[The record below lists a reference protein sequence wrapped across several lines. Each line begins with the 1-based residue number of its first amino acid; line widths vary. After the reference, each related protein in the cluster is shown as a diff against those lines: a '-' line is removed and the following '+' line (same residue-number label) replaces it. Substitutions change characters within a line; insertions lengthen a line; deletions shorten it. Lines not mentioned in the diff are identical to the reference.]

1 MAYHGYMSIKGSLQ
15 GLISAGCST
24 QDSIGNK
31 CQVGHRDEIMVL
43 AFDHGLTNADNT
55 QRALHRPVYLTKFV
69 DKATP
74 LLAQA
79 LDSGERVECD
89 IQFFRTSA
97 AGLLEKYYSVRLGGA
112 VIVQQ
117 NVAMPHAVLLNE
129 QEPQEYLA
137 LRYRDISWVHHVAG
151 TTGYATWGEE

>member
-1 MAYHGYMSIKGSLQ
+1 
-15 GLISAGCST
+15 
-24 QDSIGNK
+24 
-31 CQVGHRDEIMVL
+31 
-43 AFDHGLTNADNT
+43 
-55 QRALHRPVYLTKFV
+55 
-69 DKATP
+69 
-74 LLAQA
+74 
-79 LDSGERVECD
+79 
-89 IQFFRTSA
+89 
-97 AGLLEKYYSVRLGGA
+97 VRLGGA

>member
-1 MAYHGYMSIKGSLQ
+1 MAYHGYMTITGALQ

-31 CQVGHRDEIMVL
+31 CQAGHRDQIMVL
-43 AFDHGLTNADNT
+43 AFDHSLSNLDNVS
-55 QRALHRPVYLTKFV
+55 RALHRPVYLTKFI
-69 DKATP
+69 DKSTP

-79 LDSGERVECD
+79 LDSRERVECD
-89 IQFFRTSA
+89 LTFFRTSA
-97 AGLLEKYYSVRLGGA
+97 AGLQERYYSVRLGGGL
-112 VIVQQ
+112 IVQQ

-129 QEPQEYLA
+129 QEPQEHLA
-137 LRYRDISWVHHVAG
+137 IRYREISWVHHAAG